1 MSQIKAFLS
10 TSNSPWHKLTSLQ
23 RLSPKTWKSDLNS
36 LYLAKHIEI
45 RNGLNEKV
53 IRWVNNNT

>member
-10 TSNSPWHKLTSLQ
+10 TSTQPWHKLTSLQ
-23 RLSPKTWKSDLNS
+23 RLSPESWREDLNA
-36 LYLAKHIEI
+36 LYLDKQIEI

-53 IRWVNNNT
+53 IRWIKKI